1 MPEMKPVDIR
11 AFKKGEGNALVLAL
25 GVWAD
30 KDTAG
35 WIRIDLTGPKD
46 FHTTV
51 TNNPKSERFHRT
63 LYSRSATSTRVG
75 KLLALR
81 GRWRGNRSS
90 RNETGACRCAFR
102 NERRRP
108 ASM

>member
-63 LYSRSATSTRVG
+63 LFRDLRRV
-75 KLLALR
+75 LVSENC
-81 GRWRGNRSS
+81 WRFGDDGA
-90 RNETGACRCAFR
+90 ETEAR
-102 NERRRP
+102 ETQQ
-108 ASM
+108 